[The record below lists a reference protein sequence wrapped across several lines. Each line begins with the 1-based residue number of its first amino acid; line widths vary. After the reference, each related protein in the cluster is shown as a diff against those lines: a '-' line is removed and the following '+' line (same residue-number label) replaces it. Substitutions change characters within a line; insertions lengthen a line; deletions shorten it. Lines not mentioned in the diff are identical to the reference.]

1 MSINT
6 PGGNEIRPPQPPS
19 GDGGADERPGYPPQG
34 QAERLAALQAGEAAA
49 QTSDPGAAL
58 DAELAALDVG
68 AESPSERATRL
79 GGFVERHFRG
89 EYSVENAVLA
99 VEECTLFE
107 NDCRE
112 LFEEPNLELGD
123 EDAADPGLRER
134 IENFTTIAA
143 NDETIATRTGEVEDR
158 ETAVATNDAEII
170 PASETR
176 RAELEAAHPNINV
189 PATEAERAATLAA
202 ETARTN
208 VLQDRDV
215 AVSVETAGE
224 LQQEEGIAEDLY
236 SVRELQANF
245 NELKAE
251 HGTIGALQMLLEGGN
266 AVQSPEMRT
275 IVRRAIGTAQALVS
289 TIPGKEAEL
298 GRLLDQTGINLA
310 AGSQVEA
317 FASLFTAAEA
327 SDEFT
332 DEEVEQLRAVV
343 AGVDA
348 DIKTGTDFE
357 NAMNET
363 VLDDDGNEVP
373 AHTESEPLQFGVG
386 LDGFT
391 SDDGETQYMR
401 ATPEH
406 GHAITLDVTNLS
418 PEEKAVLSSYLDTWR
433 MTEDAGESEWLLSL
447 TQYDLRGQS
456 IVDPIKLIEAAQ
468 VVNAIYGGFAGYNGE
483 VLRGEQQVGMIRWQ
497 AQLRSPKGDAAR
509 SDRNTEMTASAMQG
523 LGIQTEDGR
532 LDLDMLRAFG
542 DYSRDNWFSAPN
554 YDAVQMHLAGLFPEK
569 FENLNL
575 LDAGLREG
583 EDLAA

>member
-6 PGGNEIRPPQPPS
+6 PGGNDALPPRPS
-19 GDGGADERPGYPPQG
+19 SRDGGADERPGYPPPG
-34 QAERLAALQAGEAAA
+34 LEAEREQRAAYEAADRAGEN
-49 QTSDPGAAL
+49 P
-58 DAELAALDVG
+58 E
-68 AESPSERATRL
+68 
-79 GGFVERHFRG
+79 
-89 EYSVENAVLA
+89 AVLA
-99 VEECTLFE
+99 SLEAGAETPEERADRVDEFIDQHLDGMAPEEQRQPAIAECCMYE
-107 NDCRE
+107 DEIRE
-112 LFEEPNLELGD
+112 LFEEPDLEIGA
-123 EDAADPGLRER
+123 EDAADPSLLQRVE
-134 IENFTTIAA
+134 EAVAMAA

-158 ETAVATNDAEII
+158 EIAVATNDAEII
-170 PASETR
+170 PATETELAAVQTTESR
-176 RAELEAAHPNINV
+176 ERAGLTAD
-189 PATEAERAATLAA
+189 EAENAT
-202 ETARTN
+202 
-208 VLQDRDV
+208 V
-215 AVSVETAGE
+215 
-224 LQQEEGIAEDLY
+224 AEDLD

-251 HGTIGALQMLLEGGN
+251 HGTIGALQMLLEGEN

-289 TIPGKEAEL
+289 AIPGKEAEL
-298 GRLLDQTGINLA
+298 GRLLDQTGINLT

-317 FASLFTAAEA
+317 FASMFAAAEA

-363 VLDDDGNEVP
+363 VLDEDGNQVP

-483 VLRGEQQVGMIRWQ
+483 VLRGEQQIGMIRWQ

-554 YDAVQMHLAGLFPEK
+554 YDAVQAHLAGLFPEK
-569 FENLNL
+569 FESLNVP
-575 LDAGLREG
+575 DAGLREG